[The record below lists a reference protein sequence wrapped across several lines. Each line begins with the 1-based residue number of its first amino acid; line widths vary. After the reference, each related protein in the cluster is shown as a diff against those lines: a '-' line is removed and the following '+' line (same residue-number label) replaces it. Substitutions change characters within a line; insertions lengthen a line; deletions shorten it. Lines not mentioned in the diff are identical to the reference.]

1 MRLKISIPYHALA
14 GLFQI
19 LYGVQYVTKLHVPTP
34 IGGQRRSQKVWIRMV
49 NPVVE
54 AEADLSQVLDIWEP
68 TREAR
73 LVIDLPT
80 LIPILL
86 ESTDLQ
92 F

>member
-1 MRLKISIPYHALA
+1 
-14 GLFQI
+14 
-19 LYGVQYVTKLHVPTP
+19 
-34 IGGQRRSQKVWIRMV
+34 MV